1 MRLDT
6 PVSKQL
12 STFPCLALLILSG
25 VLRSGDAASPLLT
38 NANPVVEPRQIT
50 VTTITVAPAIP
61 STAPQFVSDDAF
73 TSAILN
79 STNFFRAAHNASAV
93 TYNATLARFAADY
106 LDVPSDSDPENA
118 GDFDTDGQTAAN
130 CPAFEHSGGPYGENL
145 ALGCSDVQGCVD
157 MWGNERDLYNFADP
171 GFGHDTGHFTQLVWK
186 NTTDVGCSRRLCGA
200 TGWYLVCEYFPRGN
214 VMGQFGDEVNP
225 EVEATSG
232 AAPLAGGIDPPARLL
247 GLSCFGMALVLLVM

>member
-1 MRLDT
+1 
-6 PVSKQL
+6 
-12 STFPCLALLILSG
+12 
-25 VLRSGDAASPLLT
+25 
-38 NANPVVEPRQIT
+38 

-79 STNFFRAAHNASAV
+79 STNFFRAAHNANDV

-106 LDVPSDSDPENA
+106 LD
-118 GDFDTDGQTAAN
+118 TAAN

-225 EVEATSG
+225 EVEATS
-232 AAPLAGGIDPPARLL
+232 
-247 GLSCFGMALVLLVM
+247 